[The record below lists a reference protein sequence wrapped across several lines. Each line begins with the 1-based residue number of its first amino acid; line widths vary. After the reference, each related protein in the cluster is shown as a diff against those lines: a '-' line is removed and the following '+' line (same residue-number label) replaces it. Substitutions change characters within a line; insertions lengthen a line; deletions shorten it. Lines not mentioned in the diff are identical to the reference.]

1 MRVSGTLGMMAAGLG
16 GYEAV
21 FACADVLSAME
32 GSSEGILTGIFDAVR
47 SIDVE
52 GCGGSM

>member
-32 GSSEGILTGIFDAVR
+32 GSSEGILTGSFDAVR